1 MAIFRIE
8 EYYAAPDGR
17 RTVLGSYQ
25 IPDTDPEK
33 VAALLEVLSAADL
46 RGGGYATTAVYL
58 NEEPVTI
65 RVDEHNKLVVDR
77 VGDIK
82 PTSSTP
88 EATLSAT
95 DGHTISIHES
105 YTYPDGR
112 RETFGLYRIRADD
125 RRRAAAILEV
135 ASARRMRAGG
145 YGEVSVYLDGKP
157 VDARID
163 EHDELQLTPAGGP
176 PEPPTDSPVTV
187 SRATR

>member
-8 EYYAAPDGR
+8 EYYAAPGGR
-17 RTVLGSYQ
+17 REILGSYR
-25 IPDTDPEK
+25 IPDTEPEK

-58 NEEPVTI
+58 DDEPVTI
-65 RVDEHNKLVVDR
+65 RVDENNKLLVDKAR
-77 VGDIK
+77 DARPGG
-82 PTSSTP
+82 SAP
-88 EATLSAT
+88 EAAVSAT

-112 RETFGLYRIRADD
+112 RETFGIYRIRADD

-145 YGEVSVYLDGKP
+145 YGDVSVYLDGKP

-176 PEPPTDSPVTV
+176 PEPPADSPEAVN
-187 SRATR
+187 RAMR